1 MLIFYF
7 FRIAFSFVEIVEY
20 IFTAI
25 PGKIVF
31 LSGHLC
37 QDPLE
42 KFFGCV
48 RQKGHSSDNP
58 TVQEFCKTTQTLR
71 VANSVCASVHIKN
84 GNCRGHKR
92 HREVLTEE
100 IKEAKPLDKRRRKR

>member
-1 MLIFYF
+1 M
-7 FRIAFSFVEIVEY
+7 
-20 IFTAI
+20 FTAI
-25 PGKIVF
+25 PGKKVF

-58 TVQEFCKTTQTLR
+58 SVQDFCKTTQTLR
-71 VANSVCASVHIKN
+71 VANSVCASAHIKN
-84 GNCRGHKR
+84 GNCRGQKSR
-92 HREVLTEE
+92 REEALTEE
-100 IKEAKPLDKRRRKR
+100 IKEAKPLAKRRRKH